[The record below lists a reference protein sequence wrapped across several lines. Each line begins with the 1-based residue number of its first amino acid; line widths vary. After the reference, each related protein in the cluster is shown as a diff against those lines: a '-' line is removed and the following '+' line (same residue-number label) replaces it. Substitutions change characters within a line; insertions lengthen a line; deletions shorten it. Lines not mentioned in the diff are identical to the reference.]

1 MIGRRGGSS
10 PRRLSPGMMS
20 PARSRIVQTALAIV
34 VIVTMR
40 ASTLIWPK
48 FALLLAAAPATA
60 GPDVGALRCFPTAET
75 RHLIADR
82 RLVDPFASMEA
93 ASSAAHAEPI
103 AAKLCRDQEALI
115 YEISVLRRD
124 GRVMRIYLDATNGQP
139 HAGHKAR

>member
-1 MIGRRGGSS
+1 MVAPLFARG
-10 PRRLSPGMMS
+10 
-20 PARSRIVQTALAIV
+20 RSRIVQTALAIIANV
-34 VIVTMR
+34 KMR
-40 ASTLIWPK
+40 ASTPIWPK
-48 FALLLAAAPATA
+48 FAVLLAAAAPAGA
-60 GPDVGALRCFPTAET
+60 EADGGALQCFPTAET

-82 RLVDPFASMEA
+82 RLVDPFASMQA